1 MSISSKLSALLVLTL
16 LLSSVPACKR
26 LRRPQSLEAVDQIDR
41 RENVPMTQP
50 AVTRDLAQIRER
62 GTLVVLAPYNSTT
75 YFIYRGEPLGYEYEL
90 LQAFTR
96 DMGVALKMIVVTDRK
111 SLLPLLNSGEGDL
124 VASRLVPTAEN
135 EAHAA
140 FTRALYRTEPALVQ
154 QESSPDAAGS
164 GTEKALEPGPA
175 NPLPEVD
182 IQARLIS
189 QPAQLRGETVHL
201 PERSAYRR
209 TLVELADEVSG
220 DIHVIET
227 SGEMQDEALAQ
238 KVARGEVEFTV
249 MQSNLAELKEAEFK
263 NLRVRPVVGRTH
275 SVAWAVRRNS
285 PELLGALN
293 EWIEDKQHKN
303 NSLFDRLYK
312 KYFVDRRSHVERVA
326 SEYLTSST
334 GRLCPFDEL
343 LKRHAATVGWDW
355 RLLAAQTYQESR
367 FKPDARSW
375 AGATGLLQLMPPTA
389 REFGVRNPLD
399 PEDNV
404 QGACK
409 FLKWLTDY
417 WTERIP
423 DDGERLKFILASYN
437 TGAGHVE
444 DAQRLTEKYGGD
456 PKKWDDVSYWLL
468 QKSTQQYSTDP
479 VVKFGFCRG
488 LEPVNYV
495 SHILERFEHYKQY
508 LVARR
513 VGTKLR
519 RGIQGAQAG
528 DPAEPE
534 QRRSAPQS
542 GAGLPAPGGSVAG
555 ITCEL

>member
-1 MSISSKLSALLVLTL
+1 MMMRITSKLSALLIPAL
-16 LLSSVPACKR
+16 LLSSIPSCKR
-26 LRRPQSLEAVDQIDR
+26 LRAPQSLEAIDQIDR

-50 AVTRDLAQIRER
+50 AVARDLAQIWER

-75 YFIYRGEPLGYEYEL
+75 YFIYRGEPL
-90 LQAFTR
+90 
-96 DMGVALKMIVVTDRK
+96 
-111 SLLPLLNSGEGDL
+111 
-124 VASRLVPTAEN
+124 
-135 EAHAA
+135 
-140 FTRALYRTEPALVQ
+140 
-154 QESSPDAAGS
+154 
-164 GTEKALEPGPA
+164 
-175 NPLPEVD
+175 
-182 IQARLIS
+182 
-189 QPAQLRGETVHL
+189 
-201 PERSAYRR
+201 
-209 TLVELADEVSG
+209 
-220 DIHVIET
+220 
-227 SGEMQDEALAQ
+227 
-238 KVARGEVEFTV
+238 
-249 MQSNLAELKEAEFK
+249 
-263 NLRVRPVVGRTH
+263 
-275 SVAWAVRRNS
+275 
-285 PELLGALN
+285 LLGALN
-293 EWIEDKQHKN
+293 EWIEDKQQKN

-312 KYFVDRRSHVERVA
+312 KYFVDWRAHVERVG

-334 GRLCPFDEL
+334 DRLCPFDEL
-343 LKRHAATVGWDW
+343 LKRHSATPGWDW

-423 DDGERLKFILASYN
+423 DEGERLKFILASYN

-444 DAQRLTEKYGGD
+444 DAQRLTEKYGGN
-456 PKKWDDVSYWLL
+456 PEKWDDVSYWLL

-508 LVARR
+508 LAAYRADTTLRLAARS
-513 VGTKLR
+513 
-519 RGIQGAQAG
+519 AHAG
-528 DPAEPE
+528 DLAESE
-534 QRRSAPQS
+534 QCRSAPQL
-542 GAGLPAPGGSVAG
+542 GIGLPA
-555 ITCEL
+555 LR